1 MYVRLLTS
9 NFDPTTAFHPVSN
22 SVMDPLSVTASAI
35 AILQLTQSIIIGT
48 NNFYKSARD
57 CPAEIC
63 GLLDE
68 LTSFEMV
75 LESLHSM
82 IEKANGFHVSN
93 LFTGI
98 RKRDS
103 FQIVEPSRSNMVF
116 IRQQSMWSRQPD
128 FFGTCIPWINLAAS
142 FSNSNH

>member
-1 MYVRLLTS
+1 
-9 NFDPTTAFHPVSN
+9 
-22 SVMDPLSVTASAI
+22 MDPLSIAASAI

-57 CPAEIC
+57 CPAEIR

-82 IEKANGFHVSN
+82 VEKANGINVSKR
-93 LFTGI
+93 FAGV
-98 RKRDS
+98 RKGDGVYIWKPVQTRC
-103 FQIVEPSRSNMVF
+103 RVF
-116 IRQQSMWSRQPD
+116 KRQQNMWSRQHN
-128 FFGTCIPWINLAAS
+128 FLGACIL
-142 FSNSNH
+142 

>member
-1 MYVRLLTS
+1 MYVRLLSS
-9 NFDPTTAFHPVSN
+9 NLDPSTASHSVNN

-35 AILQLTQSIIIGT
+35 TILQLTQSIIIGT

-68 LTSFEMV
+68 LTTFEKV

-82 IEKANGFHVSN
+82 VEKANGIHVSN
-93 LFTGI
+93 PFPGV
-98 RKRDS
+98 RKGDRFS
-103 FQIVEPSRSNMVF
+103 YRRTVQTPCGVHTPAEHVEPV
-116 IRQQSMWSRQPD
+116 
-128 FFGTCIPWINLAAS
+128 T
-142 FSNSNH
+142 

>member
-1 MYVRLLTS
+1 MYVQLRLLTS
-9 NFDPTTAFHPVSN
+9 NFDPRTTSHPVSN
-22 SVMDPLSVTASAI
+22 SVMDPLSITASAI

-82 IEKANGFHVSN
+82 VEKANRIHVSN
-93 LFTGI
+93 PFAGI
-98 RKRDS
+98 RKGDS
-103 FQIVEPSRSNMVF
+103 FQIVEPSRRDVVF
-116 IRQQSMWSRQPD
+116 IR
-128 FFGTCIPWINLAAS
+128 
-142 FSNSNH
+142 